1 VEGNDDFA
9 SMREVVTRR
18 YSRLQEEKRKFPD
31 LVLIDGGIGQ
41 LHAAA
46 DALEQI
52 GITDQ
57 PLASI
62 AKREEWIYV
71 YGQEEEPI
79 ILDKF
84 SPILHM
90 VQTIRDEAHRF
101 AVTFHR
107 NRRDTNR
114 LRSELHDVKGIGP
127 KTVEKLLR
135 QFGSLDRIRAASE
148 TDLAGIVG
156 STAARRVKAHLGA
169 PLSSIPLVQIE
180 SSLTTEEPHSEHV
193 G

>member
-1 VEGNDDFA
+1 
-9 SMREVVTRR
+9 M
-18 YSRLQEEKRKFPD
+18 
-31 LVLIDGGIGQ
+31 LVDGGLGQ

-46 DALEQI
+46 EALEAI

-71 YGQEEEPI
+71 YGQEDEPI
-79 ILDKF
+79 VLDKF
-84 SPILHM
+84 SPMLHL

-107 NRRDTNR
+107 NRRNTNR
-114 LRSELHDVKGIGP
+114 LRSELHEVKGIGP

-135 QFGSLDRIRAASE
+135 QFGSLERVRSASDPELVESRRREGGQARARSFRERRSRAMPLDADRRF
-148 TDLAGIVG
+148 TG
-156 STAARRVKAHLGA
+156 R
-169 PLSSIPLVQIE
+169 
-180 SSLTTEEPHSEHV
+180 
-193 G
+193 

>member
-1 VEGNDDFA
+1 
-9 SMREVVTRR
+9 MR
-18 YSRLQEEKRKFPD
+18 SR
-31 LVLIDGGIGQ
+31 
-41 LHAAA
+41 
-46 DALEQI
+46 QI

-71 YGQEEEPI
+71 YGQEDEPV

-84 SPILHM
+84 SPMLHL

-107 NRRDTNR
+107 TRRNANR
-114 LRSELHDVKGIGP
+114 LTSELHEMPGVGP

-135 QFGSLDRIRAASE
+135 QFGSLEEFAKPAYDQ
-148 TDLAGIVG
+148 LAKTVG
-156 STAARRVKAHLGA
+156 LPRRKK
-169 PLSSIPLVQIE
+169 
-180 SSLTTEEPHSEHV
+180 
-193 G
+193 